1 MLLDGRKLR
10 GVEKYNKV
18 TNNFVQI
25 IAACDKNC
33 C

>member
-10 GVEKYNKV
+10 GVEKYDKV

-25 IAACDKNC
+25 IAACEIYYC
-33 C
+33 